1 MKKMISAI
9 MISMMLF
16 TMIGNSFAMATVVEP
31 PAQPMYVAVQQMK
44 PKVTIMSGGMIGC
57 TDTVRIL
64 PGYSVDATWELQIYD
79 NGNWATQNT
88 WTSSGG
94 PIVSLNKT
102 RYSVPDSLYRL
113 KTSLVVYNSNDVVV
127 ERVTKTSL
135 SVST

>member
-1 MKKMISAI
+1 MKRIFSVMMIG
-9 MISMMLF
+9 MMLF
-16 TMIGNSFAMATVVEP
+16 TMIGNSLATAAVVDP
-31 PAQPMYVAVQQMK
+31 PAQPMYVAVRQMK
-44 PKVTIMSGGMIGC
+44 PKVTILSGGMIGC
-57 TDTVRIL
+57 TDTVQL
-64 PGYSVDATWELQIYD
+64 FSGYSVDATWELQSYN
-79 NGNWATQNT
+79 NGRWATQNT